1 MMDLALDFAAHQ
13 AEHELEHTPG
23 ATRMEKLRNSIRPH
37 PMVAR
42 LFGGGGSPPPSSATP
57 PGRLMAMTYDPMNAN
72 VLALQRQHGAGWK
85 RQLAAQNGIA
95 ENQITERPRVMNKTA
110 LDIITKI
117 AGAPAADQHDARS
130 ARIMSDLIKGAGAV
144 QVDRDYSAETKLA
157 AAGVTP
163 VDIAHMVGSLQ
174 ALDAAG
180 FSKKE
185 AAEYLQVPESTID
198 DVLSIV
204 LSEPQ

>member
-1 MMDLALDFAAHQ
+1 
-13 AEHELEHTPG
+13 
-23 ATRMEKLRNSIRPH
+23 
-37 PMVAR
+37 
-42 LFGGGGSPPPSSATP
+42 
-57 PGRLMAMTYDPMNAN
+57 
-72 VLALQRQHGAGWK
+72 
-85 RQLAAQNGIA
+85 
-95 ENQITERPRVMNKTA
+95 
-110 LDIITKI
+110 
-117 AGAPAADQHDARS
+117 
-130 ARIMSDLIKGAGAV
+130 MSDLIKGAGAV